1 MPNEAEAEYVIAKAI
16 RDKIVDAVITF
27 DTKNSNHYMQ
37 TGNAEDIYR
46 TTEPQFAY
54 DTRIKSC
61 LELHNLAVKALRY
74 PDTKKKQDGEKT
86 EQQRER
92 ELLELE
98 LASEM

>member
-1 MPNEAEAEYVIAKAI
+1 
-16 RDKIVDAVITF
+16 
-27 DTKNSNHYMQ
+27 MQ
-37 TGNAEDIYR
+37 TGNSEDIYR

-74 PDTKKKQDGEKT
+74 PDTKKPDSEKT

-98 LASEM
+98 LASEMPDEDDDEF